1 MADYCQNLSG
11 SAPGISEIQVPSQ
24 DSFPEGTVIPN
35 RIFIAGFDNNVSAED
50 LQRVFSQHGTVTEV
64 KFKVDFT
71 GLSRGY
77 GFVTF
82 EHKEEAVKALHDENG
97 INVNDRKLTIAPAVL
112 KYACSTKLKRQ
123 SVICPRNLHKNYN
136 SVAYLQPHPYQ
147 PPPMMM
153 PTLCDCCGYYHCYPY
168 HYMVPSPLSTPM
180 QTSVNLSHATD
191 CGPVHNFMKE
201 FADPTVP
208 HVCAAYPPSPAGVP
222 PGFQQHNP

>member
-147 PPPMMM
+147 
-153 PTLCDCCGYYHCYPY
+153 
-168 HYMVPSPLSTPM
+168 VPSPLSTPM